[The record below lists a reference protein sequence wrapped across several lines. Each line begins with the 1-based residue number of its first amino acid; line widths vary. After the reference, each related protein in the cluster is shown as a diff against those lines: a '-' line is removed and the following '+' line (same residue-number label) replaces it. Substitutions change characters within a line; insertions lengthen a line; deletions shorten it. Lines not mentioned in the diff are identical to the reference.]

1 MYFKHNNNFFH
12 GIVFH
17 HFHDF
22 VKHKNNQGSISKD
35 EFYKIIKFVGV
46 KNILSADIFLE
57 KFLSNKIKSNEVC
70 ITFDDALKC
79 QIDIALPVLE
89 DLKIKSFFFVYTS
102 IFEKKPDNLEI
113 FRYFRMHCFENVDA
127 FYKDFFKVLNLN
139 LDIFFKK
146 NEKVIEERKKRYP
159 FYSYEDIKFRLVRDE
174 YLKKNEY
181 EKIMSTLMDKKN
193 FNPQNIYEKLF
204 FDQEDIIS
212 LDKLGH
218 TIGLHSHYHHTRKE
232 KLSYQEQLNDYTIN
246 KNFLS
251 KLLKKQSNYIKTA
264 SHPFGSYNK
273 DTLKVFENL
282 GIALAFK
289 DSMQIEKEK
298 RMTKINNSK
307 FEIARED
314 HMNILRD
321 LIQ

>member
-113 FRYFRMHCFENVDA
+113 FRYFRMHCFENVGA

-139 LDIFFKK
+139 LEIFFKK

-159 FYSYEDIKFRLVRDE
+159 FYSYEDLKFRLVRDE
-174 YLKKNEY
+174 HLKENEY
-181 EKIMSTLMDKKN
+181 EKIMSILMDKKN

-204 FDQEDIIS
+204 FDKEDIIT

-218 TIGLHSHYHHTRKE
+218 TIGLHSHHHHTKKE

-246 KNFLS
+246 KKFLS
-251 KLLKKQSNYIKTA
+251 KLLKKSSNYIKTA

-273 DTLKVFENL
+273 DTLKVLENL

-321 LIQ
+321 LI